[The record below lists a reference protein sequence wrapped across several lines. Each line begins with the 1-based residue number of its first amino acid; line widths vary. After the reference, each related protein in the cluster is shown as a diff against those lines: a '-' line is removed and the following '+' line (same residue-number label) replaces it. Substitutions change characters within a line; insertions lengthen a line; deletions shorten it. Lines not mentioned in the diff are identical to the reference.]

1 MCIAS
6 ATRWRFILVL
16 ALAFVVWVLLL
27 EPILPVYARVVVPV
41 AQGVLQGLEPHGATI
56 SFIESFPKVE
66 WQVGLPTQRAD
77 ESISFRLLT
86 FNLALYLALVTAL
99 AGLRWKQWGLLLAT
113 GLPVLF
119 GFHVVDL
126 LVVVESRLLSLLQP
140 QNFIFWRDFDLWF
153 VALKF
158 YSSFSA
164 MALRQIFPFAVVF
177 LQWHALRK
185 LGPQSRWFSSIGM

>member
-27 EPILPVYARVVVPV
+27 DPILPIYARVVVPV
-41 AQGVLQGLEPHGATI
+41 AQWVLQGLEPHGATI
-56 SFIESFPKVE
+56 SFGKSFPKVE
-66 WQVGLPTQRAD
+66 WQVGLPTQRVD

-86 FNLALYLALVTAL
+86 FNLALYLGLVSAL
-99 AGLRWKQWGLLLAT
+99 AGLRWKQWAVLLAT

-126 LVVVESRLLSLLQP
+126 LVAVESKLLSLVQP

-153 VALKF
+153 LAVKF
-158 YSSFSA
+158 YHSFSA
-164 MALRQIFPFAVVF
+164 MALRQILPFGVAF
-177 LQWHALRK
+177 LQWHALK
-185 LGPQSRWFSSIGM
+185 KICSED